1 MVAKNG
7 DRMGVSSRRSC
18 RRFSVPKL
26 AVIVSVSYL
35 NSVPAFGQT
44 AGNFIPLSDH
54 QAELLRAPIGPFS
67 GSEGLSQGQLMNG
80 QAPIEMAERARRA
93 RNSNVFNGNAWYY
106 DARKASEAGNPL
118 GDVLL
123 ANAEEM
129 AIGSRLELNS
139 ALKKLKRAKANG
151 FGNDI
156 DERIRIL
163 ETRIS
168 QLSSAQARLA
178 SAPNQAARFAILTEP
193 CLQPVGGHSVVIKA
207 HSELLNSSANSRTSI
222 VNRQNLVRAVEVA
235 SEGMAFANRASLL
248 SGDLPTSECKV
259 AVAEFVGNVS
269 DLIKR
274 DATSS
279 VNPIQ
284 FDMRMALQ
292 VALTEAASR
301 FYRYTCDAD
310 MGANAEAVQECRNLQ
325 RTNAAIAALKL
336 PPQTAV
342 AGSTI
347 QRTSPVASAKGRRQP
362 SAAVTVR
369 GAPSARQIR
378 DAIIY
383 ERLEGTTNRGFQIGM
398 ASRSADYNS
407 GTFSV
412 NVMGLMTETTQY
424 DVQEVSCWAA
434 KPNGYR
440 CRFTL
445 NETSSL
451 GQTNSATMTHG
462 LIFTNG
468 VWRSPSFQDA
478 LVTKS
483 REALA
488 SSGNAQQQTCTV
500 EGFGTLEG
508 PKQVCR

>member
-1 MVAKNG
+1 MMAKNG
-7 DRMGVSSRRSC
+7 FGLGVRSRRLC
-18 RRFSVPKL
+18 GRYLVPKL
-26 AVIVSVSYL
+26 AVIVSVSCFT
-35 NSVPAFGQT
+35 SVPASGQP
-44 AGNFIPLSDH
+44 AANFVPLTDY
-54 QAELLRAPIGPFS
+54 QVELLRAPIGPFG
-67 GSEGLSQGQLMNG
+67 GSEGLSQSQLMNG

-93 RNSNVFNGNAWYY
+93 RNSNFFNGSAWYY
-106 DARKASEAGNPL
+106 DARRASEAGNPL
-118 GDVLL
+118 GDVLF

-129 AIGSRLELNS
+129 AIDSRLDLNG
-139 ALKKLKRAKANG
+139 ALRKLKRAKANG

-163 ETRIS
+163 EIRIN

-178 SAPNQAARFAILTEP
+178 SAPNQSARFAILTEP

-207 HSELLNSSANSRTSI
+207 HSELLNNSANSRAPAL
-222 VNRQNLVRAVEVA
+222 NRQTLVRAVEVA
-235 SEGMAFANRASLL
+235 SEGIAFANRASLISL
-248 SGDLPTSECKV
+248 DLPTSECKV
-259 AVAEFVGNVS
+259 AVAEFIGDVS
-269 DLIKR
+269 DIIKR

-279 VNPIQ
+279 INPMQ
-284 FDMRMALQ
+284 SDMRLALQ
-292 VALTEAASR
+292 VALTGAASR

-310 MGANAEAVQECRNLQ
+310 MGANVKAVQECRNLQ
-325 RTNAAIAALKL
+325 RTNAAVAALKL
-336 PPQTAV
+336 PPPTAV
-342 AGSTI
+342 AGSNI
-347 QRTSPVASAKGRRQP
+347 QRTYPAASAQGRRQP
-362 SAAVTVR
+362 TASVTVR

-383 ERLEGTTNRGFQIGM
+383 ERLEGTTNKGFQIGM

-412 NVMGLMTETTQY
+412 DFMGLMTETTQY

-451 GQTNSATMTHG
+451 GQTSRAIMTHR

-488 SSGNAQQQTCTV
+488 SAGNAPQQLCTM